1 MCRCGWESMLLHRCV
16 CEGIVRSV
24 LGVTG
29 CDCGVVKV

>member
-1 MCRCGWESMLLHRCV
+1 MLLRRCV
-16 CEGIVRSV
+16 CESEGIVRSV